1 MNINKIRHII
11 LSLLITIFCVSCDWL
26 EPETNEVNTIYYSAA
41 TLINDSSSGKNIF
54 LTDDNLQL
62 HPTELI
68 TIPDAKKDS
77 LLNKRYYISFQVKE
91 QIENRYSINLL
102 SSQMMREIKI
112 IEIESNEQIAK
123 YKNEILTINR
133 LWTSGTYLN
142 IVSEIKG
149 SGNKLHNYHLLY
161 NPNITTDTLNLTLRY
176 DYNNDTEDYN
186 LQEATTYNLKNYIN
200 TQQDSLII
208 RLDYNSK
215 YPKYNTIYIKTATR

>member
-1 MNINKIRHII
+1 MKNFKYI
-11 LSLLITIFCVSCDWL
+11 LFTLLISTICVSCDWL
-26 EPETNEVNTIYYSAA
+26 EPETNETNTIYYSAA
-41 TLINDSSSGKNIF
+41 TLINDSISGKNIF

-102 SSQMMREIKI
+102 SSQMMREIEI

-176 DYNNDTEDYN
+176 DHNNDTEDYN

-200 TQQDSLII
+200 TQQDSIII
-208 RLDYNSK
+208 RLDYNS
-215 YPKYNTIYIKTATR
+215 YFPEYSTIYIKTATR

>member
-1 MNINKIRHII
+1 MKNFKYI
-11 LSLLITIFCVSCDWL
+11 LFTLLISTICVSCDWL
-26 EPETNEVNTIYYSAA
+26 EPETNETNTIYYSAA
-41 TLINDSSSGKNIF
+41 TLINDSISGKNIF

-102 SSQMMREIKI
+102 SSQMMREIEI

-161 NPNITTDTLNLTLRY
+161 NHNITTDTLNLTLRY
-176 DYNNDTEDYN
+176 DHNNDTEDYN

-200 TQQDSLII
+200 TQQDSIII
-208 RLDYNSK
+208 RLDYNS
-215 YPKYNTIYIKTATR
+215 YFPEYSTIYIKTATR